1 MEELI
6 FSVEAHSSK
15 ELRHFK
21 FISVSF
27 MAQLLGSASFIG
39 KVNEATSS
47 NSLLLSL
54 KCLCWICV
62 TDNRRRR
69 NIGTNVTLTFDILR
83 FSRLQAATMSSM
95 SPCSRC
101 NRSEL
106 QRKCVCVCACT
117 RA

>member
-39 KVNEATSS
+39 KVNETSVIEQFTS
-47 NSLLLSL
+47 QYEV
-54 KCLCWICV
+54 CV
-62 TDNRRRR
+62 W
-69 NIGTNVTLTFDILR
+69 
-83 FSRLQAATMSSM
+83 
-95 SPCSRC
+95 
-101 NRSEL
+101 
-106 QRKCVCVCACT
+106 CVCACA
-117 RA
+117 RFM

>member
-39 KVNEATSS
+39 KVSEITTS
-47 NSLLLSL
+47 NTLLLSL
-54 KCLCWICV
+54 KRMCWIHV
-62 TDNRRRR
+62 IYSRR
-69 NIGTNVTLTFDILR
+69 
-83 FSRLQAATMSSM
+83 
-95 SPCSRC
+95 
-101 NRSEL
+101 
-106 QRKCVCVCACT
+106 
-117 RA
+117 

>member
-39 KVNEATSS
+39 KVNEAPPTTPPGACSVS
-47 NSLLLSL
+47 
-54 KCLCWICV
+54 IV
-62 TDNRRRR
+62 
-69 NIGTNVTLTFDILR
+69 LTPQSDPF
-83 FSRLQAATMSSM
+83 T
-95 SPCSRC
+95 P
-101 NRSEL
+101 
-106 QRKCVCVCACT
+106 KG
-117 RA
+117 

>member
-39 KVNEATSS
+39 KVNDAPPL
-47 NSLLLSL
+47 N
-54 KCLCWICV
+54 
-62 TDNRRRR
+62 TD
-69 NIGTNVTLTFDILR
+69 IYPLAGTNNQIFWIYSLIFIR
-83 FSRLQAATMSSM
+83 
-95 SPCSRC
+95 
-101 NRSEL
+101 
-106 QRKCVCVCACT
+106 
-117 RA
+117 